1 MADVEVRVPAL
12 CGQIVVVL
20 RKDSGG
26 IRTRSKKYGSSID
39 RMGKSIRSQERKP
52 VAEALV
58 QLRLETV
65 VIRTHGILGL
75 EQLSKT
81 KKRRSH
87 NAWHGSPE
95 LVVIQEL
102 RNRGRNPNKFHT
114 RNHGGCQ
121 RIDKLLGDVC
131 LIDLHEPWQLGASR
145 AHVGNVQQHAP
156 GQLMLNA
163 EVEVLRVRCPQ
174 MLLRDRQHRKSGGAE
189 GVWPACEWKRS
200 EEIRQK
206 RRVEHH
212 VARDVSDNGF
222 VEQSIAC
229 AHHRFSFAE
238 YVPGNSDAGSK
249 VMVSAVVDA
258 AHLSLCNYSGGF
270 EGRQVVLNIRVSGI

>member
-12 CGQIVVVL
+12 CRQIVVVL

-39 RMGKSIRSQERKP
+39 RMGKGIRSQERKP

-58 QLRLETV
+58 QLCLETV

-81 KKRRSH
+81 KIRRSH
-87 NAWHGSPE
+87 DAWHKPPE
-95 LVVIQEL
+95 LVVVQRL
-102 RNRGRNPNKFHT
+102 RNPSRNSDEFHT
-114 RNHGGCQ
+114 RDHGWNSRHVGQLQ
-121 RIDKLLGDVC
+121 RIDLLFSDVC
-131 LIDLHEPWQLGASR
+131 LIDLHEPWQLGTGC
-145 AHVGNVQQHAP
+145 AHVGDVQQHAP
-156 GQLMLNA
+156 GQLMLDA
-163 EVEVLRVRCPQ
+163 EVEVLRVWRPQ
-174 MLLRDRQHRKSGGAE
+174 MLLRDCKYRKPRGAE

-212 VARDVSDNGF
+212 VAWDVSDDGF

-229 AHHRFSFAE
+229 
-238 YVPGNSDAGSK
+238 
-249 VMVSAVVDA
+249 
-258 AHLSLCNYSGGF
+258 
-270 EGRQVVLNIRVSGI
+270 